1 MSLNIGIIEMV
12 KASESA
18 MADVL
23 YERDVPVKMR
33 DGTVLSCDV
42 WRPKS
47 GGPVPALLQR
57 QPYDKRLAQA
67 YVYAHPAWYAR
78 QGYGVVVQDS
88 RGRGSSE
95 GDFYP
100 LRGDGEDGFDT
111 IAWCAAQSWCSGKV
125 ASFGFSL
132 PGLNQLLAAA
142 EKPPAL
148 VTAIP
153 GFYPQGMYD
162 GLTHT
167 GGAFGLAAVLDWA
180 LLLAPDAARRANR
193 PDLLEEIR
201 HAAGCGGAAPTIA
214 LKDIPF
220 LLEPDLMPFLR
231 DYLEHPAFGSYWQEF
246 ELGERLSRIDVPCLH
261 LSGWYDSFVTQTLNA
276 YARFTSETSS
286 EHRLLVGPWYHIPW
300 SQQVGAVDFGDAARN
315 MVDEYQLAWLDAW
328 TKGRREALDALPRV
342 RLFVTGSN
350 SWHDADRWPLPG
362 VTAQTWYLRS
372 AGRANSL
379 SGDGVLS
386 PDKPDAVELA
396 DYFFYNPTAP
406 VQSIGGHSCC
416 YPQAAPMGPMDQRDV
431 EIRND
436 VLIYSSSPLERSLW
450 VVGPVKARLFAASSA
465 RDTDWVVK
473 ICDVAPD
480 GRSLNIQEGVIR
492 ARFRNGFDQP
502 DLIEPDSIIEYT
514 IDVGTCCHRFEAG
527 HRIRVQVTSSN
538 FPGIDRNPN
547 TGGPIGME
555 GPFEWIPA
563 SQTVFHDATHPS
575 SIALPVMPE

>member
-1 MSLNIGIIEMV
+1 
-12 KASESA
+12 
-18 MADVL
+18 
-23 YERDVPVKMR
+23 
-33 DGTVLSCDV
+33 
-42 WRPKS
+42 
-47 GGPVPALLQR
+47 
-57 QPYDKRLAQA
+57 
-67 YVYAHPAWYAR
+67 
-78 QGYGVVVQDS
+78 
-88 RGRGSSE
+88 
-95 GDFYP
+95 
-100 LRGDGEDGFDT
+100 
-111 IAWCAAQSWCSGKV
+111 
-125 ASFGFSL
+125 
-132 PGLNQLLAAA
+132 
-142 EKPPAL
+142 
-148 VTAIP
+148 
-153 GFYPQGMYD
+153 
-162 GLTHT
+162 
-167 GGAFGLAAVLDWA
+167 
-180 LLLAPDAARRANR
+180 
-193 PDLLEEIR
+193 
-201 HAAGCGGAAPTIA
+201 
-214 LKDIPF
+214 
-220 LLEPDLMPFLR
+220 
-231 DYLEHPAFGSYWQEF
+231 
-246 ELGERLSRIDVPCLH
+246 VPCLH

-276 YARFTSETSS
+276 YERFTSETSS

-386 PDKPDAVELA
+386 PDKPGVVELA

-436 VLIYSSSPLERSLW
+436 VLIYSSPPLERSVW

-514 IDVGTCCHRFEAG
+514 IDVGACCHRFEAG

>member
-1 MSLNIGIIEMV
+1 MIEMV

-18 MADVL
+18 TADVL

-100 LRGDGEDGFDT
+100 LRGDGEDGLDT

-276 YARFTSETSS
+276 YERFTSETSS

-315 MVDEYQLAWLDAW
+315 LVDEYQLAWLDAW

-386 PDKPDAVELA
+386 PDKPGAVELA

-436 VLIYSSSPLERSLW
+436 VLIYSSPPLERSVW

-514 IDVGTCCHRFEAG
+514 IDVGACCHRFEAG